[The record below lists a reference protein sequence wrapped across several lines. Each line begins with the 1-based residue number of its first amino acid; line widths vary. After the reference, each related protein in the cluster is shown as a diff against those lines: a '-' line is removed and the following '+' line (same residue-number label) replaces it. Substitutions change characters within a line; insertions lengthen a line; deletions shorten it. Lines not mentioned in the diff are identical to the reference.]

1 MKQINKAII
10 ALIGGVL
17 LSGTIHAQQGTVV
30 EPHQHFFGK
39 NWFVTGAVGEQW
51 LSKTYENI
59 YTARI
64 AGGTWIDKYSG
75 VRLYARSGYSPVS
88 KHANAAYLGGGI
100 DYMLNLLALKE
111 YNPQTRFSL
120 SLLAGVGFDV
130 FDLKNSG
137 LDLNYTHA
145 SAMSGNIGV
154 QAGYQFNS
162 HMGVFIEP
170 SLQVLPKY
178 YDKANKDQFI
188 FRSSLSIGVSYYFN
202 RHSYGNQQK
211 ECAMQKKN
219 NALEAEVKRVS
230 ADTEKLNE
238 EVNLLRKE
246 LQQDKQKREGKI
258 VMTAPEKEQLSID
271 IFFDRFSSFMADE
284 QCRKIDAIGEW
295 MKDNKFDI
303 QIVAFS
309 DNLADKETDQRLRN
323 NRTKAIKEVLMQ
335 KYGIGADRIEVVT
348 SESMGYENLTGCNAK
363 ILFITTK
370 QKE

>member
-1 MKQINKAII
+1 MKQINKALI

-30 EPHQHFFGK
+30 APHQHYSMK
-39 NWFVTGAVGEQW
+39 NWFVTGAIGEQW

-88 KHANAAYLGGGI
+88 KNANAAYLGGGV
-100 DYMLNLLALKE
+100 DYMLNLLVLKD
-111 YNPQTRFSL
+111 YNPQSRFSL
-120 SLLAGVGFDV
+120 SLLAGVGFDL

-137 LDLNYTHA
+137 LELNYTRA
-145 SAMSGNIGV
+145 SAVSGNLGV

-162 HMGVFIEP
+162 HMGIFIEP

-178 YDKANKDQFI
+178 YDKANKDNFI

-202 RHSYGNQQK
+202 RHSYNKQPQ
-211 ECAMQKKN
+211 ECDLQKKN
-219 NALEAEVKRVS
+219 HALETEVKRVS
-230 ADTEKLNE
+230 ADMERLNN
-238 EVNLLRKE
+238 EVNLLREE
-246 LQQDKQKREGKI
+246 LQQDKQRREGKI

-271 IFFDRFSSFMADE
+271 VFFDRFSSFMADE
-284 QCRKIDAIGEW
+284 QCRKLDAIGEW
-295 MKDNKFDI
+295 MKDNQFRI
-303 QIVAFS
+303 RIVAFS
-309 DNLADKETDQRLRN
+309 DNLTDKEMDQRLRN
-323 NRTKAIKEVLMQ
+323 SRTKAIREVLMQ
-335 KYGIGADRIEVVT
+335 KYAIGSDRIDVVT
-348 SESMGYENLTGCNAK
+348 AESMGYDNLTGCNAK

-370 QKE
+370 